1 MQPILQLIR
10 KEFKQV
16 FRTREMIAI
25 LFFVPIIQMMILG
38 FAITNEV
45 KDVKLLIADLD
56 HSPTSRALI
65 EEMLHTDSFKPM
77 GEMRGYE
84 EIDQA
89 IESWKAQ
96 LGILIPP
103 DFEADLLAGR
113 KPRIAVVIDGIDG
126 NTAGVAGGYLR
137 DILTDWGME
146 YSTRYIMR
154 QGIEGMKRFKAPVG
168 FESGMWFNEN
178 LEASQFM
185 VPGIVVIMITLVS
198 MMMSAMGLVREKE
211 IGTLEQLMVTP
222 IKKWQLLIG
231 KLLPFLVLTFF
242 ELFLSLFISQL
253 IFGIHVQGSY
263 FLLAGL
269 ALLFLF
275 TTLGL
280 GVLISTMTSSQQQ
293 AMFFSWFFLVFMILL
308 SGLFIPIKNMPWIIK
323 QITWLNPMK
332 YFIVIMREITAK
344 GATLPFLLD
353 EVIPMTVYGIVIFS
367 LSIVSFRKRV
377 G

>member
-25 LFFVPIIQMMILG
+25 LFFIPIIQTLVLG

-45 KDVKLLIADLD
+45 KDVKLLIADMD
-56 HSPTSRALI
+56 QSPTSRAI
-65 EEMLHTDSFKPM
+65 IKEMLHTDSFKPI
-77 GEMRGYE
+77 GEAKSYE
-84 EIDQA
+84 EIDRA

-103 DFEADLLAGR
+103 DFEADLMAGK
-113 KPRIAVVIDGIDG
+113 KPRVAVVVDGIDG

-137 DILTDWGME
+137 DILSDWGVD
-146 YSTRYIMR
+146 YATRMVMR
-154 QGIEGMKRFKAPVG
+154 QGIEGMKRAKSPVG
-168 FESGMWFNEN
+168 FETGMWFNEN

-185 VPGIVVIMITLVS
+185 VPGIVVIMISLVS

-231 KLLPFLVLTFF
+231 KLLPFLLLTFV
-242 ELFLSLFISQL
+242 ELFLSLFIAQM
-253 IFGIHVQGSY
+253 IFDIHVQGSY

-269 ALLFLF
+269 ALLYLF

-280 GVLISTMTSSQQQ
+280 GVLISSMTSSQQQ

-308 SGLFIPIKNMPWIIK
+308 SGLFIPIKNMPWAIK

-344 GATLPFLLD
+344 GSSLPFLLS
-353 EVIPMTVYGIVIFS
+353 EVVPMTLYGIIIFS